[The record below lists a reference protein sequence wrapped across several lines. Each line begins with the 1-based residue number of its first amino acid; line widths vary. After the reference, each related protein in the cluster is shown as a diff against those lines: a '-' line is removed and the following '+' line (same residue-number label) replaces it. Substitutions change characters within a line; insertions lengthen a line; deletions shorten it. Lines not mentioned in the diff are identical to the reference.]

1 MDPNDK
7 NSPFHP
13 SRLVLTDSKIKTES
27 IPIGELVEVEFG
39 GDVWSPIWQSHLKS
53 HLDAFKELQKFI
65 RLREF
70 CSNQDWMHVS
80 QHPFF
85 QKRFQ
90 EPDPSVPQ
98 ETVGNLFYLLKGGL
112 KVGPF
117 TKDQI
122 EQKINR
128 FDLMMTDSIS
138 TDMGKT
144 WIKVYQIPE
153 FDRRLN
159 QNENQNLGGVDNLYA
174 KLRNNNVA
182 GLKVLQGLNRYDSTS
197 PSYDLQS
204 TKLQSNPKKNINQQI
219 DSTSVDTNPN
229 SEIDEVKVEKPKAR
243 KEEEG
248 GQGKWFALFVIAF
261 VGIVTILRMWNTSSE
276 PKRTPASIK
285 KEKAMEMK
293 KTSRSNYKK
302 KSENKVANKKP
313 KVTKRAPASTKAPT
327 SAARPARKNLQ
338 KARQRINQ
346 IRRARTR
353 TKTPITRSRAYKS
366 VKNLD
371 DDRRAPA
378 SVTDSYDE
386 SQYNDNPD
394 NDAYDDGSTPD
405 EQDPVRSQVSKE
417 TLDPEEEYD
426 SEY

>member
-53 HLDAFKELQKFI
+53 HLDAFKELQKHI

-204 TKLQSNPKKNINQQI
+204 TKLESSPKKAVNQHI
-219 DSTSVDTNPN
+219 DSPATQTSHESDNN
-229 SEIDEVKVEKPKAR
+229 ESAVEEPQAR
-243 KEEEG
+243 KEEG

-261 VGIVTILRMWNTSSE
+261 VGIVTILRMWNTSSA

-302 KSENKVANKKP
+302 KSANKIAKKRP
-313 KVTKRAPASTKAPT
+313 KVTNRAPASAS
-327 SAARPARKNLQ
+327 SAASTNRPARKNVQ

-353 TKTPITRSRAYKS
+353 TRTPITNSRAYKS
-366 VKNLD
+366 VKNN
-371 DDRRAPA
+371 DRDRAPA
-378 SVTDSYDE
+378 SVTDGYDE
-386 SQYNDNPD
+386 SQYNDNPN
-394 NDAYDDGSTPD
+394 NDSYDDGSTPD

-426 SEY
+426 SSY